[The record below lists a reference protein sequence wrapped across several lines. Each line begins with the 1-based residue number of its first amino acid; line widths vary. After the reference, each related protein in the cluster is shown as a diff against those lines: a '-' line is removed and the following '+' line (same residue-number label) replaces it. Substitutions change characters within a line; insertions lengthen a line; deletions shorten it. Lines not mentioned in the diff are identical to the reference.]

1 MIAPKALAQVGDAV
15 VTYNP
20 QYVTNEPQFRQPAP
34 SEKEKI
40 RSLINW
46 GVIFFFVAAVVFI
59 IAGAYEM
66 GTYATLRAMSD
77 HDLKDFLGSAY
88 RNATHEELQLAIVTY
103 LIGAIVLLAFGIIG
117 LVLALYTRS
126 KALIPLDK
134 SEFEEAGRYL
144 NLLTVMGFIFGLVI
158 AGICIYKAKD
168 LLKKTATRMSSSS
181 IAVQTSNTQQT
192 GSGEVHRCQICN
204 SMMNFNPQTRM
215 WFCASC
221 KRYQM

>member
-1 MIAPKALAQVGDAV
+1 VIGPKALPRVGDAI

-20 QYVTNEPQFRQPAP
+20 QYATNEPQFRQPSP

-40 RSLINW
+40 RSLLSW
-46 GVIFFFVAAVVFI
+46 GVIFYFVAAVVFI

-66 GTYATLRAMSD
+66 GTYATLKATSD
-77 HDLKDFLGSAY
+77 LDLKELLGSAY
-88 RNATHEELQLAIVTY
+88 RNATSEELQLAILPY
-103 LIGAIVLLAFGIIG
+103 LVAAIILLVFGIIG

-126 KALIPLDK
+126 KALKPLEK
-134 SEFEEAGRYL
+134 SEFEEAGRYM
-144 NLLTVMGFIFGLVI
+144 NLLTVMGFIFGLVL
-158 AGICIYKAKD
+158 AGICIYKAKE
-168 LLKKTATRMSSSS
+168 LLKKTAVRMSSSS
-181 IAVQTSNTQQT
+181 ITVQTSNTVQT

-215 WFCASC
+215 WFCSAC

>member
-1 MIAPKALAQVGDAV
+1 

-20 QYVTNEPQFRQPAP
+20 NYSVGEPQFRQPSP

-40 RSLINW
+40 RGLLNW

-59 IAGAYEM
+59 IAGVYESV
-66 GTYATLRAMSD
+66 TYATLKAMSD
-77 HDLKDFLGSAY
+77 ASLKDFLGSAY
-88 RNATHEELQLAIVTY
+88 RNATREELELAIITY
-103 LIGAIVLLAFGIIG
+103 LIAAIVLLVFGIVG
-117 LVLALYTRS
+117 LVLALYARA
-126 KALIPLDK
+126 KALIPLEK

-158 AGICIYKAKD
+158 AGICIFKAKE
-168 LLKKTATRMSSSS
+168 LLKKSAVRMSMSTM
-181 IAVQTSNTQQT
+181 AVSTSNTPAT
-192 GSGEVHRCQICN
+192 SSGEVHRCQICN

-215 WFCASC
+215 WFCDSC